1 MRNSVQL
8 VLVWLSL
15 RVLFFCLA
23 CWEQVT
29 FAGKE
34 RLLEAGVELAGLS
47 GYVEASSSPEAARG
61 LLLLCVCFIF
71 IFQIILF
78 IYFCL
83 CWVLVAVRAFL

>member
-1 MRNSVQL
+1 M
-8 VLVWLSL
+8 
-15 RVLFFCLA
+15 
-23 CWEQVT
+23 
-29 FAGKE
+29 
-34 RLLEAGVELAGLS
+34 ELAGLS

-83 CWVLVAVRAFL
+83 CWVLVAVTRAFLLAAEGRAYFLVAVWDYFVMAPAFEEHRP